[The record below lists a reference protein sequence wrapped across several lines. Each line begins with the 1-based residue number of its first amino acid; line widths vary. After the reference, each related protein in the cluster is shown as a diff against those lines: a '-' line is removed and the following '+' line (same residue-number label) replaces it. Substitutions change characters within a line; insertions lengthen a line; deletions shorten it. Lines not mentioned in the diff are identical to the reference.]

1 MRYTGFNDEH
11 PFALREVSATDFE
24 RLLWVLYPLCVLSF
38 IVQSKLTNLTG
49 REDPTKQPTTVEEWI
64 SVLKLS
70 TKFQIDDV
78 RPLAASRLH
87 ALPIDPIRKI
97 TIWDE
102 YHLDPKLLT
111 SSYVALCQRTEPLT
125 LPMTMALGLKN
136 FTKLAAA
143 RDIYHY
149 NLGCLRC
156 GRKVASKNRHS
167 IAQAAVN
174 SVFSPPLSLIK
185 TQS

>member
-1 MRYTGFNDEH
+1 MGR
-11 PFALREVSATDFE
+11 
-24 RLLWVLYPLCVLSF
+24 
-38 IVQSKLTNLTG
+38 NLMV
-49 REDPTKQPTTVEEWI
+49 REDSTKQPTTVEDWL

-70 TKFQIDDV
+70 TKFQIDDI
-78 RPLAASRLH
+78 RPLAASKLH
-87 ALPIDPIRKI
+87 SLSIDPIRKI

-102 YHLDPKLLT
+102 YHLDSKLLT
-111 SSYVALCQRTEPLT
+111 SSYVALCQRIEPLT
-125 LPMTMALGLKN
+125 LQMTMALGLKN

-156 GRKVASKNRHS
+156 GRKTTSKGRLS
-167 IAQAAVN
+167 LAQAAVS
-174 SVFSPPLSLIK
+174 SVFSLTPASIK